1 MSRKAIKSGIVAGV
15 AIASLGFFAAEM
27 FTSSSGEAI
36 SPETVRV
43 MPRAFIYRMAGE
55 FHLGSRAVDAPA
67 VAMTRNSAL
76 RIMRRQVT
84 AAEYGRCV
92 AAGECKQT
100 SLNETSA
107 FDLPAANINWDDA
120 TAYAAWLS
128 KETGYLWRLPTDEE
142 WAFAAGSRF
151 HDDALSLAAMS
162 DPSARWLARYKKETE
177 GAASDRRLRAVGS
190 FGENE
195 YGLLD
200 LSGNVWEWTNTCFLR
215 QALDANGD
223 PTGASTINC
232 GVRVV
237 EGKHRGYV
245 TNFIRDAN
253 SGGCAVGQPPSNLG
267 FRLVR
272 DDPPT
277 SFISKLKGLLI
288 NFRTRIL
295 SAAPCRRTSRRA
307 SSRASSPRS
316 TCRRACPC
324 R

>member
-1 MSRKAIKSGIVAGV
+1 MSRKAIKSGIFAG
-15 AIASLGFFAAEM
+15 AAFASLGLFVAAM

-43 MPRAFIYRMAGE
+43 TPRAFIYRMAGD
-55 FHLGSRAVDAPA
+55 FHMGGQPVDAPA
-67 VAMTRNSAL
+67 VAIARSSAL
-76 RIMRRQVT
+76 RVMRRQVT

-100 SLNETSA
+100 SLNGTSA
-107 FDLPAANINWDDA
+107 PDLPAANINWDDA

-151 HDDALSLAAMS
+151 HDDALSLAARS

-177 GAASDRRLRAVGS
+177 DAASDRRLRAVGS

-223 PTGASTINC
+223 PKGASTTNC
-232 GVRVV
+232 GVRAV

-245 TNFIRDAN
+245 TDFIRDAS
-253 SGGCAVGQPPSNLG
+253 SGGCAVGRPPSNLG

-272 DDPPT
+272 EDPPT
-277 SFISKLKGLLI
+277 TFISRLKGLLI
-288 NFRTRIL
+288 NVGGY
-295 SAAPCRRTSRRA
+295 SCRGERCGADSNEGARL
-307 SSRASSPRS
+307 
-316 TCRRACPC
+316 
-324 R
+324 